1 MEDKIIFD
9 IGLELD
15 REDFYNMKDASDIA
29 KIMKV
34 TRATIRFQEDGEE
47 VVMELTE
54 EEILEKVKEIFE
66 EAQPL
71 LFSSRYLLGL

>member
-66 EAQPL
+66 EA
-71 LFSSRYLLGL
+71 